1 MSTVKGG
8 LDNKNQSLHK
18 EKWVDVAKGL
28 AILAVMTDHSRNT
41 LYINDR
47 IQRISFFSVTLFI
60 MIMGVTTYW
69 SYNNSKIPLWEKVKS
84 RILGIFVPYVVATFV
99 AHCFFNRSFRWDSF
113 YYCVLHFSATSPYY
127 YVLLYIQMLLI
138 SPILFLGMKK
148 LESLPG
154 VKKIALE
161 IIGGVGICLIA
172 RISNLFTDISGIY
185 ASRLFGGSYLL
196 CIYIGML
203 FGMNYNKIKNI
214 PKLMRNGSAIVC
226 FFAMAFMIYIIV
238 TKGFVFDKPA
248 LLGTDINPPGVT
260 LLIFAVTIMLSLSVC
275 DFGERTYKVLWP
287 LEFIGKHTLYIFLYH
302 ILLMSILNVVVK
314 INSSWIRI
322 PLYYVTMIGVSIGIE
337 MILKRCKKIIV
348 EAYLYGKGK

>member
-1 MSTVKGG
+1 MNTVKGS
-8 LDNKNQSLHK
+8 LDNKIQSLHK

-41 LYINDR
+41 LYTNDR

-84 RILGIFVPYVVATFV
+84 RILGIFVPYVVATIV
-99 AHCFFNRSFRWDSF
+99 AHCFFNRSFSWDSY
-113 YYCVLHFSATSPYY
+113 YYCVLHFNATGPYY
-127 YVLLYIQMLLI
+127 YVLLYVQMLLI
-138 SPILFLGMKK
+138 SPILFLGVKK
-148 LESLPG
+148 LESLPRAKM
-154 VKKIALE
+154 VVLE
-161 IIGGVGICLIA
+161 ILGGVGLGLFA
-172 RISNLFTDISGIY
+172 RILNLYTDISGIY

-238 TKGFVFDKPA
+238 TKGFVFDKTA

-337 MILKRCKKIIV
+337 MILKQCKKIIV
-348 EAYLYGKGK
+348 EAYLYGKEK